1 MLANVTSPPSSLALF
16 YFYINYL
23 PPGLLGS
30 LLTVH
35 KATLQVASDD
45 PSETPVMRLG
55 AIPQTEGH
63 SLGRDKLAYIKGHQ
77 KCVA

>member
-1 MLANVTSPPSSLALF
+1 MLANVTSLPSSFALF

-23 PPGLLGS
+23 PPGLLSS

-35 KATLQVASDD
+35 KATFQGVSDD

-55 AIPQTEGH
+55 TIPRTEGQ
-63 SLGRDKLAYIKGHQ
+63 S
-77 KCVA
+77 